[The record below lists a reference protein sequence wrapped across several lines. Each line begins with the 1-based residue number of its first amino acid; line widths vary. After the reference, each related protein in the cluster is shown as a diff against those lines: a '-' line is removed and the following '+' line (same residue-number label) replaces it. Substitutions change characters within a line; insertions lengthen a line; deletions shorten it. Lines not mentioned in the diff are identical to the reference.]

1 MTESMN
7 LAAKQILIVDS
18 TVQNYHQLVADI
30 PADTQVVV
38 LDETRDGVEQI
49 TEILASTSN
58 LSAVHILS
66 HGSQGSL
73 KLGATYLNSQNL
85 ESYSN
90 LLQQWQVNLSENAD
104 ILLYACDLVGAP
116 ALISSTE
123 GQEESQSPFTR
134 EAEGISF
141 IKKLSEITGADIAAS
156 NDKTGSTKLGA
167 DWDLEIQTDSIEAT
181 NPLNAEGMQ
190 NYDFSL
196 ANFDV
201 TFITD
206 AGSGGKNNTLS
217 WAINQA
223 NTTPGDD
230 IITLRNDVVFS
241 LPPTIAID
249 SNIVINGG
257 GYSVSGDRTN
267 SGTNDSGDVR
277 PFFIKSGS
285 VTLSN
290 LTITGGRAEG
300 GNGFGGGG
308 GAAGMGG
315 GLFISDGTV
324 TLNNVKF
331 TNNFAIGGNGGTGS
345 DGGGGGTGSSSTNST
360 GGSGGIF
367 GGNGGFGGGG
377 AGGFGGG
384 GGGGGDV
391 GGFGGFGGG
400 GGDGGGGGGRGGF
413 GGGGGRRSGSFGG
426 GFGGGGGFSGFGGG
440 GGGGAGLGGA
450 VFIRQGSLTLNNV
463 IFTNNSATGGTGPSG
478 NSGQGKGGA
487 IFAMTSSSNTNG
499 INQGMPITP
508 PTVISLAAAFTS
520 NTATNQAGIPAA
532 TTPPNGVGNSQ
543 DNKDVYGTILSKANT
558 APILAD
564 TAVTLNPLL
573 EDAVLPTGAVGT
585 LISNLAA
592 IGTNIT
598 DPDTGAVA
606 GIAIT
611 AADTTKGSWFYSTN
625 GGTNWNALGLV
636 SNTNARL
643 LAANANTRLYFQ
655 PSPNYNGTLTNGITF
670 RAWDQTS
677 GTNGSTADTTNNG
690 GFYGFS
696 TATDTAAITVNP
708 VNDKPSFTNLGNQT
722 LKSWTNTTQTVPSW
736 VNSVTFGPTDEATTQ
751 AVKNYTVNITSGSGL
766 FTTGPTVVNN
776 GTLTYT
782 PKGQPGTA
790 TVEVQLQDNGGTLNG
805 GVDFS
810 DKASFNI
817 TIPAPKVNLTA
828 STTTAS
834 EAGTTAITFTATAEG
849 NVVGAQTVN
858 LALTGSA
865 SAADFT
871 AAIPAQI
878 TIPDGSKTGQVTV
891 IVNDDNLVE
900 GNETANLT
908 ISNPSSGIGLGTTT
922 NQSVTI
928 ADNDTA
934 GITITPTTG
943 LTTTEAGG
951 KATFTVQLKSQPT
964 ANVTV
969 GLTSDNTAEG
979 TVSPT
984 SVTFTNANWNVA
996 QTVTATGVDDNLVDG
1011 NKTYNIVTAAA
1022 TSTDPNYNG
1031 VNPTDVAV
1039 TNTDNDVTL
1048 IPEIQVL
1055 DGTTDIVDG
1064 TTSAIDF
1071 GSATIGGT
1079 LNKTFTV
1086 KNLGTGVLNLSNLTL
1101 PTGFSLVGSLPATV
1115 AAGGSANLLLQVDT
1129 TSAGNKTGT
1138 LQFVNNDSDE
1148 NPFDFPI
1155 GATVTAPPL
1164 PEIQVLDGTTDIV
1177 DGTTSAIDFGSVIAG
1192 GTLNKTFTVKNL
1204 GTGALNLS
1212 NLTLPT
1218 GFSSVGT
1225 LPATV
1230 AAGGSANLLLQVDT
1244 TAAGNKTGT
1253 LQFVNNDSDE
1263 NPFDFPIAATVTAPP
1278 LPEIQVLEGTTD
1290 IVDGTTSAIDFGSVI
1305 AGGTLNKTFTVKNLG
1320 TGVLNLSNLTL
1331 PTGFSLV
1338 GSLPATVAAG
1348 ASANLLLQVDT
1359 TAVGNKTGTLQF
1371 VNNDS
1376 DENPFDF
1383 PIAATVTTT
1392 PTPTPT
1398 PTPGPVPT
1406 PTPGPV
1412 PTPTPGPVPTPTPAP
1427 VPTPT
1432 PGPVPTPT
1440 PAPVPTPTPAPVPTP
1455 TPAPVPTPTPA
1466 PVPTPTPV
1474 NIPDTECICD
1484 QIEYP
1489 NLNQPNQQ
1497 IDNIINGAPD
1507 IGVGTPRN
1515 DAYFSSNSSNIF
1527 DALSGNDNLFGSEF
1541 NDTFNAN
1548 KGNDFIDGNNGDDVL
1563 IAGKGNDI
1571 VLGGFGEELITGNE
1585 GNDTINGQEDNDLIY
1600 AERGND
1606 FIDGDQGNDMVFGGK
1621 SQDLILGSEGNDSL
1635 FGQLEDDTLCGG
1647 AGDDVLNGNENNDLI
1662 DGCEGND
1669 TIYGGEDNDTLLGC
1683 VGDDFLSGGLGNDS
1697 LIGGLGNDTFVLGVN
1712 RGFDIIS
1719 DFVKGQDFIGL
1730 SRGLS
1735 FNRLEISQDN
1745 NSALIKLKGS
1755 GEVIASLTGVNASL
1769 IAVNDFRRV

>member
-7 LAAKQILIVDS
+7 IAAKQIIIVDP

-49 TEILASTSN
+49 TEILAGTSN

-123 GQEESQSPFTR
+123 GQEESHSPLTR

-141 IKKLSEITGADIAAS
+141 IHKLSEITGADIAAS

-167 DWDLEIQTDSIEAT
+167 DWDLEIQTGSIEAT
-181 NPLNAEGMQ
+181 NPLNAEVMQ

-230 IITLRNDVVFS
+230 IITLRNNVVFS

-257 GYSVSGDRTN
+257 GFSVSGDRTN

-277 PFFIKSGS
+277 PFFIKSGT

-331 TNNFAIGGNGGTGS
+331 TNNSAIGGNGASGS
-345 DGGGGGTGSSSTNST
+345 DGGGGGTGSSSTSGT

-384 GGGGGDV
+384 GGGGF
-391 GGFGGFGGG
+391 GGIGGIGGFGGG
-400 GGDGGGGGGRGGF
+400 GGDGGSGGGRGGF
-413 GGGGGRRSGSFGG
+413 GGGGGRGSGSLGG

-450 VFIRQGSLTLNNV
+450 VFIRQGFLTLNNV
-463 IFTNNSATGGTGPSG
+463 VFTSNSATGGTGPSA
-478 NSGQGKGGA
+478 NNGQGKGGA

-499 INQGMPITP
+499 INQGMPTTP
-508 PTVISLAAAFTS
+508 PTVISLGATFTT

-543 DNKDVYGTILSKANT
+543 DNNDVYGTILSKANS

-564 TAVTLNPLL
+564 TAVTLNPLP
-573 EDAVLPTGAVGT
+573 EDALAPAGAVGT

-611 AADTTKGSWFYSTN
+611 AADTTNGNWFYSTN

-655 PSPNYNGTLTNGITF
+655 PSPNYNGTVTNGITF

-722 LKSWTNTTQTVPSW
+722 LTSWTNTTQTVPSW

-766 FTTGPTVVNN
+766 FTTGPTVANN

-810 DKASFNI
+810 DKATFNI

-828 STTTAS
+828 STTNAS

-858 LALTGSA
+858 LALTGTA

-891 IVNDDNLVE
+891 IVNDDNFVE
-900 GNETANLT
+900 GNETATLT

-964 ANVTV
+964 ADVTV

-984 SVTFTNANWNVA
+984 SVTFTSANWNVA

-1031 VNPTDVAV
+1031 VNPTDVVV

-1048 IPEIQVL
+1048 LPEIQVLDGTTDIVDGTISLLGFGSVTVGGTLNKTFTIKNLGTGVLNLSNLTLPIGFSSVGSLPATVAAGGSANLVLQVDTTAVGIRTGTLQFVNNDSDENPFNFLIGATVTTPLLPLPEIQVL

-1064 TTSAIDF
+1064 TTSDLGF
-1071 GSATIGGT
+1071 GSVIVGGT

-1101 PTGFSLVGSLPATV
+1101 PTGFSSVGSLPETV
-1115 AAGGSANLLLQVDT
+1115 AAGGSANL
-1129 TSAGNKTGT
+1129 
-1138 LQFVNNDSDE
+1138 
-1148 NPFDFPI
+1148 
-1155 GATVTAPPL
+1155 
-1164 PEIQVLDGTTDIV
+1164 
-1177 DGTTSAIDFGSVIAG
+1177 
-1192 GTLNKTFTVKNL
+1192 
-1204 GTGALNLS
+1204 
-1212 NLTLPT
+1212 
-1218 GFSSVGT
+1218 
-1225 LPATV
+1225 
-1230 AAGGSANLLLQVDT
+1230 
-1244 TAAGNKTGT
+1244 
-1253 LQFVNNDSDE
+1253 
-1263 NPFDFPIAATVTAPP
+1263 
-1278 LPEIQVLEGTTD
+1278 VLE
-1290 IVDGTTSAIDFGSVI
+1290 
-1305 AGGTLNKTFTVKNLG
+1305 
-1320 TGVLNLSNLTL
+1320 
-1331 PTGFSLV
+1331 
-1338 GSLPATVAAG
+1338 
-1348 ASANLLLQVDT
+1348 VDT

-1383 PIAATVTTT
+1383 PIAATVTAT

-1398 PTPGPVPT
+1398 PTP
-1406 PTPGPV
+1406 
-1412 PTPTPGPVPTPTPAP
+1412 A
-1427 VPTPT
+1427 
-1432 PGPVPTPT
+1432 PVPTPT

-1466 PVPTPTPV
+1466 PVPTPTPAPV
-1474 NIPDTECICD
+1474 PTPTPGNIPDTECICD

-1507 IGVGTPRN
+1507 IGIGTPRN
-1515 DAYFSSNSSNIF
+1515 DAYFSSNSPNIF

-1541 NDTFNAN
+1541 NDTFNAS
-1548 KGNDFIDGNNGDDVL
+1548 KGNDFIDGNNGDDIL

-1571 VLGGFGEELITGNE
+1571 VLGGFGEEFITGNE
-1585 GNDTINGQEDNDLIY
+1585 GNDTINGQEDNDFIY
-1600 AERGND
+1600 ADRGND

-1735 FNRLEISQDN
+1735 FNQLEISQDN

>member
-7 LAAKQILIVDS
+7 LAAKQILIVDA

-49 TEILASTSN
+49 TEILAGTSN

-104 ILLYACDLVGAP
+104 ILLYACDLVGVP

-123 GQEESQSPFTR
+123 SQEEPQSLFTR
-134 EAEGISF
+134 EAEGLSF
-141 IKKLSEITGADIAAS
+141 IHKLSEITGADIAAS

-167 DWDLEIQTDSIEAT
+167 DWDLEIQTGSIEAT
-181 NPLNAEGMQ
+181 NPINAEVMQ

-196 ANFDV
+196 ATFNV
-201 TFITD
+201 TVATD
-206 AGSGGKNNTLS
+206 DGTGATANTLS

-223 NTTPGDD
+223 NTLAGDD
-230 IITLRNDVVFS
+230 IITLANNVRFTAA
-241 LPPTIAID
+241 PRIPID

-257 GYSVSGDRTN
+257 GFSVSGDVN
-267 SGTNDSGDVR
+267 NNNTNDSGDVR
-277 PFFIKSGS
+277 PFFIKSGGI
-285 VTLSN
+285 TLSN
-290 LTITGGRAEG
+290 LAITGGRAQG

-324 TLNNVKF
+324 TLNKVNF
-331 TNNFAIGGNGGTGS
+331 TNNFAIGGNGGTGN
-345 DGGGGGTGSSSTNST
+345 DGGGGGTGSSSTSGT
-360 GGSGGIF
+360 GGNGGIF
-367 GGNGGFGGGG
+367 GGTGGFGGGG

-384 GGGGGDV
+384 GGGGGDF

-413 GGGGGRRSGSFGG
+413 GGGGGRGSGSFGG
-426 GFGGGGGFSGFGGG
+426 GFGAGGGFSGFGGG
-440 GGGGAGLGGA
+440 GGGGAGFGGA
-450 VFIRQGSLTLNNV
+450 VFIRQGYLTLNNV
-463 IFTNNSATGGTGPSG
+463 IFTGNSATGGTGPSA

-487 IFAMTSSSNTNG
+487 IFAMTSSKNTNG
-499 INQGMPITP
+499 INQGMPTTP
-508 PTVISLAAAFTS
+508 PTVISLGATFTT
-520 NTATNQAGIPAA
+520 NTATNQTGIPAA

-543 DNKDVYGTILSKANT
+543 DNKDVYGTILSKANS

-564 TAVTLNPLL
+564 TAVTLNPIL

-625 GGTNWNALGLV
+625 GGTNWNPLGLV
-636 SNTNARL
+636 SNTNALL

-655 PSPNYNGTLTNGITF
+655 PTANYNGTLTNGITF
-670 RAWDQTS
+670 RAWDQTP

-722 LKSWTNTTQTVPSW
+722 LTSWTNTTQTVPSW

-766 FTTGPTVVNN
+766 FTTGPTVANN

-817 TIPAPKVNLTA
+817 TIPAPKVSLTA

-858 LALTGSA
+858 LALTGTA

-891 IVNDDNLVE
+891 IVNDDNFVE
-900 GNETANLT
+900 GNETATLT

-979 TVSPT
+979 IVSPT
-984 SVTFTNANWNVA
+984 SVTFTSGNWNVA

-1031 VNPTDVAV
+1031 VNPTDVVV

-1048 IPEIQVL
+1048 
-1055 DGTTDIVDG
+1055 
-1064 TTSAIDF
+1064 
-1071 GSATIGGT
+1071 
-1079 LNKTFTV
+1079 
-1086 KNLGTGVLNLSNLTL
+1086 
-1101 PTGFSLVGSLPATV
+1101 
-1115 AAGGSANLLLQVDT
+1115 
-1129 TSAGNKTGT
+1129 
-1138 LQFVNNDSDE
+1138 
-1148 NPFDFPI
+1148 
-1155 GATVTAPPL
+1155 L

-1177 DGTTSAIDFGSVIAG
+1177 DGSISIDFGSVIAG

-1204 GTGALNLS
+1204 GIGVLNLS

-1218 GFSSVGT
+1218 GFSSVAT

-1230 AAGGSANLLLQVDT
+1230 APGASANLVLQVDT
-1244 TAAGNKTGT
+1244 TTVGIRTGT

-1263 NPFDFPIAATVTAPP
+1263 NPFNFLIEATVTTPL
-1278 LPEIQVLEGTTD
+1278 LPEVQVLDGTTD

-1331 PTGFSLV
+1331 PTGFSSV
-1338 GSLPATVAAG
+1338 ATLPATVAPG

-1359 TAVGNKTGTLQF
+1359 TAAGNKTGTLQF

-1383 PIAATVTTT
+1383 LIAATVTAT

-1398 PTPGPVPT
+1398 PTP
-1406 PTPGPV
+1406 
-1412 PTPTPGPVPTPTPAP
+1412 A
-1427 VPTPT
+1427 
-1432 PGPVPTPT
+1432 PVPTPT

-1474 NIPDTECICD
+1474 NLPDTECICD
-1484 QIEYP
+1484 DIEYP

-1497 IDNIINGAPD
+1497 IDNIINDRPD
-1507 IGVGTPRN
+1507 LVIGTPSN
-1515 DAYFSSNSSNIF
+1515 DAYFGSSNSPNIF
-1527 DALSGNDNLFGSEF
+1527 DALSGNDNLFGGEF
-1541 NDTFNAN
+1541 NDTFYAN
-1548 KGNDFIDGNNGDDVL
+1548 KGDDFIDGNKGDDLL

-1571 VLGGFGEELITGNE
+1571 VLGGFGEDLIYGDE
-1585 GNDTINGQEDNDLIY
+1585 GNDTINGQEDNDIIY
-1600 AERGND
+1600 GQRGND
-1606 FIDGDQGNDMVFGGK
+1606 FIDGDKGNDFLIGGK
-1621 SQDLILGSEGNDSL
+1621 SHDLILGSEGNDSL
-1635 FGQLEDDTLCGG
+1635 FGQLDDDTLCGG
-1647 AGDDVLNGNENNDLI
+1647 AGDDWLGGNENNDLI

-1669 TIYGGEDNDTLLGC
+1669 TIFGNEDNDTLLGC
-1683 VGDDFLSGGLGNDS
+1683 VGDDVLWGGLGNDS
-1697 LIGGLGNDTFVLGVN
+1697 LIGGLGTDIFVLGAN

-1719 DFVKGQDFIGL
+1719 DFVEGQDFIGL
-1730 SRGLS
+1730 WWGVS
-1735 FNRLEISQDN
+1735 FNQLEITQNN
-1745 NSALIKLKGS
+1745 NSALIKLKDS

>member
-7 LAAKQILIVDS
+7 LAAKQIFIVDP

-49 TEILASTSN
+49 TEILAGTSN

-73 KLGATYLNSQNL
+73 KLGATYLNSKNL

-104 ILLYACDLVGAP
+104 ILLYACDLVGDP

-123 GQEESQSPFTR
+123 GKEESQSPFTR

-141 IKKLSEITGADIAAS
+141 IHKLSEITGADIAAS

-167 DWDLEIQTDSIEAT
+167 DWDLEIQTGSIEAT
-181 NPLNAEGMQ
+181 NPLNAEVMQ
-190 NYDFSL
+190 NYDFIL

-230 IITLRNDVVFS
+230 IITLQNDVKFS

-257 GYSVSGDRTN
+257 GFSVSGDRTH

-331 TNNFAIGGNGGTGS
+331 TNNSAIGGNGATGS
-345 DGGGGGTGSSSTNST
+345 DGGGGGTGTSSTNGT

-384 GGGGGDV
+384 GGAGFGGG

-400 GGDGGGGGGRGGF
+400 GGDGGGGGRGGF
-413 GGGGGRRSGSFGG
+413 GGGGGRGSGSFGG

-463 IFTNNSATGGTGPSG
+463 IFTNNSATGGTGPSA
-478 NSGQGKGGA
+478 NHGQGKGGA
-487 IFAMTSSSNTNG
+487 IFAMTSSTNTNN
-499 INQGMPITP
+499 INQGMPTTP
-508 PTVISLAAAFTS
+508 PTVISLGATFTT

-543 DNKDVYGTILSKANT
+543 DNNDVYGTILSKANT

-564 TAVTLNPLL
+564 TAVTLNPLP
-573 EDAVLPTGAVGT
+573 EDALAPTGAVGT

-611 AADTTKGSWFYSTN
+611 AADTTQGNWFYSTN
-625 GGTNWNALGLV
+625 GGTNWNPLGLV

-655 PSPNYNGTLTNGITF
+655 PSPNYNGTVTNGITF

-722 LKSWTNTTQTVPSW
+722 LTSWTNTTQTVPSW

-766 FTTGPTVVNN
+766 FTTGPTVANN

-810 DKASFNI
+810 DKATFNI

-858 LALTGSA
+858 LALTGTA

-891 IVNDDNLVE
+891 IVNDDNFVE
-900 GNETANLT
+900 GNETATLT

-984 SVTFTNANWNVA
+984 SVTFTSANWNVA

-1031 VNPTDVAV
+1031 VNPSDVAV

-1064 TTSAIDF
+1064 TISAIDF
-1071 GSATIGGT
+1071 GSIIVGGT

-1101 PTGFSLVGSLPATV
+1101 PTGFSSVGS
-1115 AAGGSANLLLQVDT
+1115 
-1129 TSAGNKTGT
+1129 
-1138 LQFVNNDSDE
+1138 
-1148 NPFDFPI
+1148 
-1155 GATVTAPPL
+1155 
-1164 PEIQVLDGTTDIV
+1164 
-1177 DGTTSAIDFGSVIAG
+1177 
-1192 GTLNKTFTVKNL
+1192 
-1204 GTGALNLS
+1204 
-1212 NLTLPT
+1212 
-1218 GFSSVGT
+1218 

-1263 NPFDFPIAATVTAPP
+1263 NPFDFPI
-1278 LPEIQVLEGTTD
+1278 G
-1290 IVDGTTSAIDFGSVI
+1290 
-1305 AGGTLNKTFTVKNLG
+1305 
-1320 TGVLNLSNLTL
+1320 
-1331 PTGFSLV
+1331 
-1338 GSLPATVAAG
+1338 
-1348 ASANLLLQVDT
+1348 
-1359 TAVGNKTGTLQF
+1359 
-1371 VNNDS
+1371 
-1376 DENPFDF
+1376 
-1383 PIAATVTTT
+1383 ATVTTT

-1398 PTPGPVPT
+1398 PTP
-1406 PTPGPV
+1406 
-1412 PTPTPGPVPTPTPAP
+1412 A
-1427 VPTPT
+1427 
-1432 PGPVPTPT
+1432 PVPTPT

-1466 PVPTPTPV
+1466 PVPTPTPG
-1474 NIPDTECICD
+1474 NIPDTDCICD

-1497 IDNIINGAPD
+1497 IDNIINGGPD
-1507 IGVGTPRN
+1507 LVIGTPRN
-1515 DAYFSSNSSNIF
+1515 DAYFGSNSPNVF
-1527 DALSGNDNLFGSEF
+1527 DALSGNDNLFGGEF

-1548 KGNDFIDGNNGDDVL
+1548 KGNDFLDGNKGDDILV
-1563 IAGKGNDI
+1563 AGEGNDI
-1571 VLGGFGEELITGNE
+1571 VLGGFGEDLIYGDD

-1600 AERGND
+1600 GQRGND
-1606 FIDGDQGNDMVFGGK
+1606 FIDGAKGNDVVIGGK

-1635 FGQLEDDTLCGG
+1635 FGQLDDDTLCGG
-1647 AGDDVLNGNENNDLI
+1647 AGDDLLGGNENNDLI

-1669 TIYGGEDNDTLLGC
+1669 TIFGGEDNDTLLGC
-1683 VGDDFLSGGLGNDS
+1683 VGDDILWGGLGNDS

-1730 SRGLS
+1730 WWGLS
-1735 FNRLEISQDN
+1735 FNQLEISQNN

>member
-7 LAAKQILIVDS
+7 IAAKQIIIVDP

-49 TEILASTSN
+49 TEILAGTSN

-123 GQEESQSPFTR
+123 GQEESHSPLTR

-141 IKKLSEITGADIAAS
+141 IHKLSEITGADIAAS

-167 DWDLEIQTDSIEAT
+167 DWDLEIQTGSIEAT
-181 NPLNAEGMQ
+181 NPLNAEVRQ

-230 IITLRNDVVFS
+230 IITLRNNVVFS

-257 GYSVSGDRTN
+257 GFSVSGDRTN

-277 PFFIKSGS
+277 PFFIKSGT

-331 TNNFAIGGNGGTGS
+331 TNNSAIGGNGASGS
-345 DGGGGGTGSSSTNST
+345 DGGGGGTGSSSTSGT

-384 GGGGGDV
+384 GGGGF
-391 GGFGGFGGG
+391 GGIGGIGGFGGG
-400 GGDGGGGGGRGGF
+400 GGDGGSGGGRGGF
-413 GGGGGRRSGSFGG
+413 GGGGGRGSGSLGG

-450 VFIRQGSLTLNNV
+450 VFIRQGFLTLNNV
-463 IFTNNSATGGTGPSG
+463 VFTSNSATGGTGPSA
-478 NSGQGKGGA
+478 NNGQGKGGA

-499 INQGMPITP
+499 INQGMPTTP
-508 PTVISLAAAFTS
+508 PTVISLGATFTT

-543 DNKDVYGTILSKANT
+543 DNNDVYGTILSKANS

-564 TAVTLNPLL
+564 TAVTFNPIL

-611 AADTTKGSWFYSTN
+611 AADTTNGNWFYSTN

-655 PSPNYNGTLTNGITF
+655 PSPNYNGTVTNGITF

-722 LKSWTNTTQTVPSW
+722 LTSWTNTTQTVPSW
-736 VNSVTFGPTDEATTQ
+736 VNSVTLGPTDEATTQ

-766 FTTGPTVVNN
+766 FTTGPTVANN

-810 DKASFNI
+810 DKATFNI

-858 LALTGSA
+858 LALTGTA

-891 IVNDDNLVE
+891 IVNDDNFVE
-900 GNETANLT
+900 GNETATLT

-964 ANVTV
+964 ADVTV

-984 SVTFTNANWNVA
+984 SVTFTSANWNVA

-1031 VNPTDVAV
+1031 VNPTDVV
-1039 TNTDNDVTL
+1039 VINTDNDVTL
-1048 IPEIQVL
+1048 LPEIQVL

-1071 GSATIGGT
+1071 GSVTVGGT

-1101 PTGFSLVGSLPATV
+1101 PTGFSSVGSLPATV
-1115 AAGGSANLLLQVDT
+1115 A
-1129 TSAGNKTGT
+1129 
-1138 LQFVNNDSDE
+1138 
-1148 NPFDFPI
+1148 P
-1155 GATVTAPPL
+1155 GA
-1164 PEIQVLDGTTDIV
+1164 
-1177 DGTTSAIDFGSVIAG
+1177 
-1192 GTLNKTFTVKNL
+1192 
-1204 GTGALNLS
+1204 
-1212 NLTLPT
+1212 
-1218 GFSSVGT
+1218 
-1225 LPATV
+1225 
-1230 AAGGSANLLLQVDT
+1230 SANLLLQVDT

-1263 NPFDFPIAATVTAPP
+1263 NPFDFAIGATVTA
-1278 LPEIQVLEGTTD
+1278 
-1290 IVDGTTSAIDFGSVI
+1290 A
-1305 AGGTLNKTFTVKNLG
+1305 
-1320 TGVLNLSNLTL
+1320 
-1331 PTGFSLV
+1331 
-1338 GSLPATVAAG
+1338 
-1348 ASANLLLQVDT
+1348 
-1359 TAVGNKTGTLQF
+1359 
-1371 VNNDS
+1371 
-1376 DENPFDF
+1376 
-1383 PIAATVTTT
+1383 

-1398 PTPGPVPT
+1398 PTP
-1406 PTPGPV
+1406 
-1412 PTPTPGPVPTPTPAP
+1412 A
-1427 VPTPT
+1427 
-1432 PGPVPTPT
+1432 PVPTPT

-1466 PVPTPTPV
+1466 PVPTPTPAPV
-1474 NIPDTECICD
+1474 PTPTPAPVPTPTPGNIPDTECICD

-1507 IGVGTPRN
+1507 IGIGTPRN
-1515 DAYFSSNSSNIF
+1515 DAYFSSNSPNIF

-1541 NDTFNAN
+1541 NDTFNAS
-1548 KGNDFIDGNNGDDVL
+1548 KGNDFIDGNNGDDIL

-1571 VLGGFGEELITGNE
+1571 VLGGFGEEFITGNE
-1585 GNDTINGQEDNDLIY
+1585 GNDTINGQEDNDFIY
-1600 AERGND
+1600 ADRGND

-1735 FNRLEISQDN
+1735 FNQLEISQDN